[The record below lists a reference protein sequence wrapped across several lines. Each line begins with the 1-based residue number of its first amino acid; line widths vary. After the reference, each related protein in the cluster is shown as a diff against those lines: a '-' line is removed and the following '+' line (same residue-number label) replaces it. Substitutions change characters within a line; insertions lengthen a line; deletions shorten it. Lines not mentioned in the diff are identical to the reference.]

1 MVAVTY
7 GVTRVPAAAPEATE
21 RTPVAASH
29 KSFFTRFVEALMESR
44 LQQARREIG
53 RHAHLLSHARDERG
67 NLLIGFDLD
76 EMLPGGR

>member
-7 GVTRVPAAAPEATE
+7 GATRVPAAKATE
-21 RTPVAASH
+21 RAPVAASQ
-29 KSFFTRFVEALMESR
+29 KSFFTRFMEAMMESR
-44 LQQARREIG
+44 LRQAHREIA

-67 NLLIGFDLD
+67 NLLIDFDLD

>member
-7 GVTRVPAAAPEATE
+7 GVTRVPAAEATE
-21 RTPVAASH
+21 RSQVAASH
-29 KSFFTRFVEALMESR
+29 KSIFTRFMEALMESR
-44 LQQARREIG
+44 LQQARREIA

-67 NLLIGFDLD
+67 NLLIDFDLD

>member
-7 GVTRVPAAAPEATE
+7 GVTRVPAAEAAE
-21 RTPVAASH
+21 RAQVAASQ
-29 KSFFTRFVEALMESR
+29 KSFFTRFMEAMMESR
-44 LQQARREIG
+44 LQQARVEIA

-67 NLLIGFDLD
+67 NPLVDLDPD

>member
-7 GVTRVPAAAPEATE
+7 GVTRVPAAETAE
-21 RTPVAASH
+21 RAQAVASH
-29 KSFFTRFVEALMESR
+29 KTFFTRFMEAMMESR
-44 LQQARREIG
+44 LQQARREIA

-67 NLLIGFDLD
+67 NLLIDFDLD

>member
-7 GVTRVPAAAPEATE
+7 GVTRVPAAETAE
-21 RTPVAASH
+21 RAQVAASH
-29 KSFFTRFVEALMESR
+29 KSIFTRCMAALMESR
-44 LQQARREIG
+44 LQQARREIA

-67 NLLIGFDLD
+67 NLLIDFDLD

>member
-7 GVTRVPAAAPEATE
+7 GATRVPAAEATE
-21 RTPVAASH
+21 RAPVAASQ
-29 KSFFTRFVEALMESR
+29 KSFFTRFMEAMMESR
-44 LQQARREIG
+44 LRQAHREIA

-67 NLLIGFDLD
+67 NLLIDFDFD